1 MRGATSQRSVE
12 MLCGTSFQSTLP
24 REGSD
29 ARLNVHYVINQCIS
43 IHTPREGSDRGVNL
57 IHNCHEISIHTPR
70 EGSDATTAIN
80 FFQIFLI
87 SIHTPREGSDLAR
100 AGSHQRF

>member
-1 MRGATSQRSVE
+1 MRGATYSFDS
-12 MLCGTSFQSTLP
+12 LASNSIFQSTLP
-24 REGSD
+24 HEGSD

-70 EGSDATTAIN
+70 EGSDATTAIKAQLQRN
-80 FFQIFLI
+80 FNPH
-87 SIHTPREGSDLAR
+87 SP
-100 AGSHQRF
+100 